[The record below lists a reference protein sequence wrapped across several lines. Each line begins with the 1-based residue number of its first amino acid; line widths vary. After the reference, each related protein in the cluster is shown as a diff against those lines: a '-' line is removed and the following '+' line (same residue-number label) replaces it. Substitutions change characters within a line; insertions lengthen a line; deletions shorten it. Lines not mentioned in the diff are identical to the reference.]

1 MINRVV
7 PVSSIKVANRIR
19 KEFGD
24 IDSLAEDIKENGLIN
39 PVTLTPDG
47 KLLAGERR
55 LRAVKSLGWENV
67 DARIV
72 EDPDDMKQ
80 LSIEISEND
89 NRKEFTFSER
99 REYIRLLHE
108 MFDAE
113 AKKRQLSGL
122 KHVGNGDSSSVTHV
136 TNDGRVD
143 DHIAE
148 MVGLGSRN
156 TLHKAEYIAD
166 HATPEMIAAL
176 DAEQLSINAA
186 YKQLKEQAKKA
197 EEENRSLAKELADA
211 QEDARREKAAK
222 NQLEREEDE
231 ASDKMEQL
239 NMQIFDL
246 QDKIAALN
254 SSDFVKEHQE
264 LQRKCEELQHQLD
277 RKSALLKQNT
287 ETMMETERALEA
299 LRNSSGIKRA
309 GMVVDICD
317 KIAQLSFELEEFD
330 ANDFAE
336 MESRT
341 TSEIT
346 LTITNTIHS
355 LENLRSAVQ
364 SAERKSA

>member
-1 MINRVV
+1 MQSKVV
-7 PVSSIKVANRIR
+7 SVDSIQVKNRIR

-24 IDSLAEDIKENGLIN
+24 IDSLAEDIRENGLIN

-55 LRAVKSLGWENV
+55 LRAVKKLGWSTV

-72 EDPDDMKQ
+72 EDPDDMRQ
-80 LSIEISEND
+80 LRIEISENEH
-89 NRKEFTFSER
+89 RKEFTFSEKMA
-99 REYIRLLHE
+99 YAKLLHDQY
-108 MFDAE
+108 DAE
-113 AKKRQLSGL
+113 AKANSVANL
-122 KHVGNGDSSSVTHV
+122 KVGSDSPSASRDAVGRTSEKIAAEIGIGSS
-136 TNDGRVD
+136 R
-143 DHIAE
+143 
-148 MVGLGSRN
+148 
-156 TLHKAEYIAD
+156 TLERAEYVAD
-166 HATPEMIAAL
+166 HATPEMIASL

-197 EEENRSLAKELADA
+197 EKEKEILEAKSRQLASDLKEAR
-211 QEDARREKAAK
+211 EDARREKAAK

-231 ASDKMEQL
+231 TSEKMEEL
-239 NMQIFDL
+239 NLRIYDL
-246 QDKIAALN
+246 QEKLDEAK
-254 SSDFVKEHQE
+254 VKTETYDE
-264 LQRKCEELQHQLD
+264 LLKKYERA
-277 RKSALLKQNT
+277 SAMLKQNT
-287 ETMMETERALEA
+287 ETMIETEKALEA

-336 MESRT
+336 MEPRT

-355 LENLRSAVQ
+355 LENLRGAVQ
-364 SAERKSA
+364 GAERKSA

>member
-7 PVSSIKVANRIR
+7 PVGSIKVANRIR

-24 IDSLAEDIKENGLIN
+24 ITSLANDIKENGLLN

-55 LRAVKSLGWENV
+55 LRAVQELGWQTV
-67 DARIV
+67 DARVV
-72 EDPDDMKQ
+72 ENPDDLQALK
-80 LSIEISEND
+80 IEITENE
-89 NRKEFTFSER
+89 NRKEFTFSEKMA
-99 REYIRLLHE
+99 YAKLLHD
-108 MFDAE
+108 MYDAR
-113 AKKRQLSGL
+113 AKANSAANL
-122 KHVGNGDSSSVTHV
+122 KVGNDSPS
-136 TNDGRVD
+136 GRILPVGRTSD
-143 DHIAE
+143 RIAE
-148 MVGLGSRN
+148 ETGIGSRD
-156 TLHKAEYIAD
+156 TLQKAEYIAD

-309 GMVVDICD
+309 GMVVEVCD
-317 KIAQLSFELEEFD
+317 KIAALAFELEEFD
-330 ANDFAE
+330 NDDFIA
-336 MESRT
+336 MDQMTR
-341 TSEIT
+341 SEISMT
-346 LTITNTIHS
+346 MTNTIHA

-364 SAERKSA
+364 SAERRSA

>member
-7 PVSSIKVANRIR
+7 PVGSIKVANRIR

-24 IDSLAEDIKENGLIN
+24 ITSLANDIKENGLLN

-55 LRAVKSLGWENV
+55 LRAVQELGWQTV
-67 DARIV
+67 DARVV
-72 EDPDDMKQ
+72 ENPDDLQALK
-80 LSIEISEND
+80 IEITENE
-89 NRKEFTFSER
+89 NRKEFTFSEKMA
-99 REYIRLLHE
+99 YAKLLHD
-108 MFDAE
+108 MYDAR
-113 AKKRQLSGL
+113 ARANSLANL
-122 KHVGNGDSSSVTHV
+122 KNADSSSGSCEPVGT
-136 TNDGRVD
+136 TASK
-143 DHIAE
+143 IADE
-148 MVGLGSRN
+148 IGIGSAA
-156 TLHKAEYIAD
+156 TLKRAEYVAD
-166 HATPEMIAAL
+166 HATPEMIASL

-231 ASDKMEQL
+231 ASDKMEAL

-254 SSDFVKEHQE
+254 SSNFVKEHQE

-287 ETMMETERALEA
+287 ETMMETEKALEA

-309 GMVVDICD
+309 GMVVEVCD
-317 KIAQLSFELEEFD
+317 KIATLAFELEEFD
-330 ANDFAE
+330 NDDFIA
-336 MESRT
+336 MDQMTR
-341 TSEIT
+341 SEISMT
-346 LTITNTIHS
+346 MTNTIHS

>member
-7 PVSSIKVANRIR
+7 PVGSIKVANRIR

-24 IDSLAEDIKENGLIN
+24 ISSLANDIKENGLLN

-55 LRAVKSLGWENV
+55 LRAVQELGWQTV
-67 DARIV
+67 DARVV
-72 EDPDDMKQ
+72 ENSDDMQALK
-80 LSIEISEND
+80 IEISENE
-89 NRKEFTFSER
+89 NRKEFTFSEKMA
-99 REYIRLLHE
+99 YAKLLHE
-108 MFDAE
+108 KYDAE
-113 AKKRQLSGL
+113 AKIRQLAGL
-122 KHVGNGDSSSVTHV
+122 KRGEENVDSPLVACETNGRSGDA
-136 TNDGRVD
+136 
-143 DHIAE
+143 IAE
-148 MVGLGSRN
+148 EVGLGSRS
-156 TLHKAEYIAD
+156 TLAKAEYVSD

-309 GMVVDICD
+309 GLVVEVCD
-317 KIAQLSFELEEFD
+317 KIAALAFELEEFE
-330 ANDFAE
+330 NDDFVA
-336 MESRT
+336 MDQMTR
-341 TSEIT
+341 SEISMT
-346 LTITNTIHS
+346 MTNTIHS

>member
-7 PVSSIKVANRIR
+7 PVGSIKVVNRIR

-24 IDSLAEDIKENGLIN
+24 ITSLANDIKENGLLN

-55 LRAVKSLGWENV
+55 LRAVQQLGWKTV
-67 DARIV
+67 DARVV
-72 EDPDDMKQ
+72 ENSDDMQALK
-80 LSIEISEND
+80 IEISENE
-89 NRKEFTFSER
+89 NRKEFTFSEKMA
-99 REYIRLLHE
+99 YAKLLHE
-108 MFDAE
+108 KYDAE
-113 AKKRQLSGL
+113 AKIRQLAGL
-122 KHVGNGDSSSVTHV
+122 KRGEENGDSPLVACE
-136 TNDGRVD
+136 TNGRSGD
-143 DHIAE
+143 AIAE
-148 MVGLGSRN
+148 EVGLGSRS
-156 TLHKAEYIAD
+156 TLAKAEYVSD

-197 EEENRSLAKELADA
+197 AEENESLAKELAEA

-231 ASDKMEQL
+231 ASEKMEEL
-239 NMQIFDL
+239 NLRIYDL
-246 QDKIAALN
+246 QEKLDEAK
-254 SSDFVKEHQE
+254 VKSETYDE
-264 LQRKCEELQHQLD
+264 LLKKYERA
-277 RKSALLKQNT
+277 SAMLKQNT
-287 ETMMETERALEA
+287 ETMLETERALEA
-299 LRNSSGIKRA
+299 LRNSSGIQRA

-330 ANDFAE
+330 TNDFAE
-336 MESRT
+336 MDART
-341 TSEIT
+341 TSEIA

-364 SAERKSA
+364 GAERKAS

>member
-1 MINRVV
+1 MLNKVV

-24 IDSLAEDIKENGLIN
+24 IESLAEDIKENGLIN

-99 REYIRLLHE
+99 REYIGLLHK
-108 MFDAE
+108 MFDAQ
-113 AKKRQLSGL
+113 AKANSISNL
-122 KHVGNGDSSSVTHV
+122 KKGDDSPRAQRCAVGKTSEKIGEIL
-136 TNDGRVD
+136 G
-143 DHIAE
+143 
-148 MVGLGSRN
+148 VGAR
-156 TLHKAEYIAD
+156 TIEKAEYVAD

-197 EEENRSLAKELADA
+197 EEENRSLAKELAEA

-231 ASDKMEQL
+231 ASDKMEAL

-309 GMVVDICD
+309 GMVVEVCD
-317 KIAQLSFELEEFD
+317 KIATLAFELEEFD
-330 ANDFAE
+330 NDDFIA
-336 MESRT
+336 MDQMTR
-341 TSEIT
+341 SEISMT
-346 LTITNTIHS
+346 MTNTIHS

>member
-24 IDSLAEDIKENGLIN
+24 IESLAEDISENGLIN

-55 LRAVKSLGWENV
+55 LRAVKKLGWSTV

-72 EDPDDMKQ
+72 ENSDDMRK
-80 LSIEISEND
+80 LRIEISENEH
-89 NRKEFTFSER
+89 RKEFTFSEKMA
-99 REYIRLLHE
+99 YADLLHKQY
-108 MFDAE
+108 DAE
-113 AKKRQLSGL
+113 AKARQLAGL
-122 KHVGNGDSSSVTHV
+122 KNVGSSSLA
-136 TNDGRVD
+136 NDFANEKTSDKIAYEVGIGSGRNL
-143 DHIAE
+143 E
-148 MVGLGSRN
+148 
-156 TLHKAEYIAD
+156 KAEYVAD

-197 EEENRSLAKELADA
+197 AEKNESLSKELAEA
-211 QEDARREKAAK
+211 KEDARREKAAK

-309 GMVVDICD
+309 GLVVEVCD
-317 KIAQLSFELEEFD
+317 KIAALAFELEEFE
-330 ANDFAE
+330 NDDFVA
-336 MESRT
+336 MDQMTR
-341 TSEIT
+341 SEISMT
-346 LTITNTIHS
+346 MTNTIHS

>member
-7 PVSSIKVANRIR
+7 PVGSIKVANRIR

-24 IDSLAEDIKENGLIN
+24 ISSLANDIKENGLLN

-55 LRAVKSLGWENV
+55 LRAVQELGWQTV
-67 DARIV
+67 DARVV
-72 EDPDDMKQ
+72 ENPDDLQALK
-80 LSIEISEND
+80 IEITENE
-89 NRKEFTFSER
+89 NRKEFTFSEKMA
-99 REYIRLLHE
+99 YAKLLHD
-108 MFDAE
+108 MYDAR
-113 AKKRQLSGL
+113 ARANSAANLKNSG
-122 KHVGNGDSSSVTHV
+122 NSSSG
-136 TNDGRVD
+136 NDFPVGRVRD
-143 DHIAE
+143 RIADE
-148 MVGLGSRN
+148 VDLGSGRN
-156 TLHKAEYIAD
+156 LQKAEYVAD

-211 QEDARREKAAK
+211 QEDVRREKAAK

-231 ASDKMEQL
+231 ASTRMEQMNL
-239 NMQIFDL
+239 QIFDL

-254 SSDFVKEHQE
+254 SSDFVREHQE
-264 LQRKCEELQHQLD
+264 LQRKCEDLQQQLD

-287 ETMMETERALEA
+287 EMMLETERTLEA

-317 KIAQLSFELEEFD
+317 KIAALAFELEEFE
-330 ANDFAE
+330 NDDFVS
-336 MESRT
+336 MEPMTR
-341 TSEIT
+341 SEISMT
-346 LTITNTIHS
+346 MTNTIHS

>member
-99 REYIRLLHE
+99 REYIGLLHK
-108 MFDAE
+108 MFDAQ
-113 AKKRQLSGL
+113 AKERQVSGL
-122 KHVGNGDSSSVTHV
+122 KHVGDSSLAQCCANEKTSKKI
-136 TNDGRVD
+136 GE
-143 DHIAE
+143 ILG
-148 MVGLGSRN
+148 VGAR
-156 TLHKAEYIAD
+156 TIEKAEYVAD

-231 ASDKMEQL
+231 ASDKMEEL
-239 NMQIFDL
+239 NLRIYDL
-246 QDKIAALN
+246 QEKLN
-254 SSDFVKEHQE
+254 EAKVKSETYDE
-264 LQRKCEELQHQLD
+264 LLKKYERA
-277 RKSALLKQNT
+277 SAMLKQNT

-336 MESRT
+336 MEPRT

>member
-1 MINRVV
+1 MLNKVV

-24 IDSLAEDIKENGLIN
+24 IESLAEDIRENGLIN

-47 KLLAGERR
+47 KLLVGERR
-55 LRAVKSLGWENV
+55 LRAVKKLGWSTV

-72 EDPDDMKQ
+72 ENSDDMRK
-80 LSIEISEND
+80 LRIEISENEH
-89 NRKEFTFSER
+89 RKEFTFSEKM
-99 REYIRLLHE
+99 EYAKLLHDQY
-108 MFDAE
+108 DAE
-113 AKKRQLSGL
+113 AKANSAANL
-122 KHVGNGDSSSVTHV
+122 KVGSDSPSVPCGTV
-136 TNDGRVD
+136 GRVND
-143 DHIAE
+143 RIADE
-148 MVGLGSRN
+148 VGLGSKT
-156 TLHKAEYIAD
+156 TLSKAEYVAD

-197 EEENRSLAKELADA
+197 EKEKEILEAKSRQLALDLKEAR
-211 QEDARREKAAK
+211 EDARREKAAK

-231 ASDKMEQL
+231 ASEKMEEL
-239 NMQIFDL
+239 NLRIYDL
-246 QDKIAALN
+246 QEKLN
-254 SSDFVKEHQE
+254 EAKVKTETYDE
-264 LQRKCEELQHQLD
+264 LLKKYERA
-277 RKSALLKQNT
+277 SAMLKQNT

-317 KIAQLSFELEEFD
+317 KIAQLSFELEEFN

-336 MESRT
+336 MEPRT

-355 LENLRSAVQ
+355 LENLRGAVQ

>member
-7 PVSSIKVANRIR
+7 PVGSIKVANRIR

-24 IDSLAEDIKENGLIN
+24 ITSLANDIKENGLLN

-55 LRAVKSLGWENV
+55 LRAVQELGWQTV
-67 DARIV
+67 DARVV
-72 EDPDDMKQ
+72 ENPDDLQALK
-80 LSIEISEND
+80 IEITENE
-89 NRKEFTFSER
+89 NRKEFTFSEKMA
-99 REYIRLLHE
+99 YAKLLHD
-108 MFDAE
+108 MYDAR
-113 AKKRQLSGL
+113 ARANSAANL
-122 KHVGNGDSSSVTHV
+122 KVGNDSPSVPCGTV
-136 TNDGRVD
+136 GRTNDL
-143 DHIAE
+143 IADE
-148 MVGLGSRN
+148 VGLGSKT
-156 TLHKAEYIAD
+156 TLSKAEYIAD

-222 NQLEREEDE
+222 NQLEREENE
-231 ASDKMEQL
+231 ASDKMEA
-239 NMQIFDL
+239 L
-246 QDKIAALN
+246 QQKVWELEEAL
-254 SSDFVKEHQE
+254 
-264 LQRKCEELQHQLD
+264 EEAKKNPVASEEYDALLKKYE
-277 RKSALLKQNT
+277 RTTTLLKQNT

-309 GMVVDICD
+309 GMVVEVCD
-317 KIAQLSFELEEFD
+317 KIAALAFELEEFD
-330 ANDFAE
+330 NDDFIA
-336 MESRT
+336 MDQMTR
-341 TSEIT
+341 SEISMT
-346 LTITNTIHS
+346 MTNTIHS

>member
-7 PVSSIKVANRIR
+7 PISSIKVANRIR

-24 IDSLAEDIKENGLIN
+24 IDSLAEDIRENGLIN

-55 LRAVKSLGWENV
+55 LRAVKTLGWNTV
-67 DARIV
+67 DARVV
-72 EDPDDMKQ
+72 ENSDDMRR
-80 LSIEISEND
+80 LRIEISENEH
-89 NRKEFTFSER
+89 RKEFTFSEKMAYA
-99 REYIRLLHE
+99 ELLHKQY
-108 MFDAE
+108 DAE
-113 AKKRQLSGL
+113 AKANSLANL
-122 KHVGNGDSSSVTHV
+122 KNGDSSSVSRDTVGRTNERIASEVGIGSAV
-136 TNDGRVD
+136 T
-143 DHIAE
+143 
-148 MVGLGSRN
+148 LSR
-156 TLHKAEYIAD
+156 AEYVSD

-186 YKQLKEQAKKA
+186 YKQLKELARKA

-231 ASDKMEQL
+231 ASTRMEQMNL
-239 NMQIFDL
+239 QIFDL

-254 SSDFVKEHQE
+254 SSDFVREHQE
-264 LQRKCEELQHQLD
+264 LQRKCEDLQQQLD

-287 ETMMETERALEA
+287 EMMLETERTLEA

-317 KIAQLSFELEEFD
+317 KIAALAFELEEFEND
-330 ANDFAE
+330 DFAS
-336 MESRT
+336 MEPMT
-341 TSEIT
+341 KSEISMT
-346 LTITNTIHS
+346 MTNTIHA
-355 LENLRSAVQ
+355 LENLKVAVN

>member
-1 MINRVV
+1 MLNKVV

-24 IDSLAEDIKENGLIN
+24 IESLAEDIKVNGLIN

-80 LSIEISEND
+80 INIEISEND

-99 REYIRLLHE
+99 KRIIEILHE

-113 AKKRQLSGL
+113 AKKNSLANL
-122 KHVGNGDSSSVTHV
+122 KNGDNSP
-136 TNDGRVD
+136 R
-143 DHIAE
+143 AQRCA
-148 MVGLGSRN
+148 VGKTSEKIGEILGVGARTIEKS
-156 TLHKAEYIAD
+156 EYVAD

-197 EEENRSLAKELADA
+197 AEENESLAKELAEA
-211 QEDARREKAAK
+211 KEDARREKAAK

-231 ASDKMEQL
+231 ASDKMEEL
-239 NMQIFDL
+239 NLRIYDL
-246 QDKIAALN
+246 QEKLDEAK
-254 SSDFVKEHQE
+254 VKAETYDE
-264 LQRKCEELQHQLD
+264 LLKKYERA
-277 RKSALLKQNT
+277 SAMLKQNT
-287 ETMMETERALEA
+287 ETMLETERALEA
-299 LRNSSGIKRA
+299 LRNSSGIQRA
-309 GMVVDICD
+309 KMVVDICD

-330 ANDFAE
+330 TNDFEE

-341 TSEIT
+341 TSEIS

-355 LENLRSAVQ
+355 LENLRSIVRG
-364 SAERKSA
+364 AERKAS

>member
-1 MINRVV
+1 MLSKVV

-24 IDSLAEDIKENGLIN
+24 IDSLAEDIRENGLIN

-55 LRAVKSLGWENV
+55 LRAVKSLGWDEV

-72 EDPDDMKQ
+72 EDADDVKQ

-99 REYIRLLHE
+99 QDYIKLLHK

-113 AKKRQLSGL
+113 AKKRQVAGL
-122 KHVGNGDSSSVTHV
+122 KHVGNSSLAQHCANEKVSEKI
-136 TNDGRVD
+136 GE
-143 DHIAE
+143 A
-148 MVGLGSRN
+148 LGICAR
-156 TLHKAEYIAD
+156 TVEKAEYVAD

-186 YKQLKEQAKKA
+186 YKQLRDQARKA
-197 EEENRSLAKELADA
+197 EEENRSLTKSLEEARANAK
-211 QEDARREKAAK
+211 REKAAK

-231 ASDKMEQL
+231 ASEKMEQL
-239 NMQIFDL
+239 Q
-246 QDKIAALN
+246 QK
-254 SSDFVKEHQE
+254 VWE
-264 LQRKCEELQHQLD
+264 LEELLEEAKKQPANTEEYDALMKKYE
-277 RKSALLKQNT
+277 RTTTLLKQNT
-287 ETMMETERALEA
+287 ETMLETEKAIDA

-309 GMVVDICD
+309 GLVVEACD
-317 KIAQLSFELEEFD
+317 KIATIAFELDEFD
-330 ANDFAE
+330 NDDFAS
-336 MESRT
+336 MDPMTR
-341 TSEIT
+341 SEIT
-346 LTITNTIHS
+346 MTMTNTIHT

-364 SAERKSA
+364 SAERKTA

>member
-7 PVSSIKVANRIR
+7 PVGSIKVANRIR

-55 LRAVKSLGWENV
+55 LRAVKSLGWEKV
-67 DARIV
+67 DARVV
-72 EDPDDMKQ
+72 ENPDDMRQ
-80 LSIEISEND
+80 LRIEISENEH
-89 NRKEFTFSER
+89 RKEFTFSEKM
-99 REYIRLLHE
+99 EYADLLHKQY
-108 MFDAE
+108 DAE
-113 AKKRQLSGL
+113 AKANSLANLKTGDDSPSGTRVP
-122 KHVGNGDSSSVTHV
+122 VGRTLDK
-136 TNDGRVD
+136 
-143 DHIAE
+143 IADE
-148 MVGLGSRN
+148 IGIGSGK
-156 TLHKAEYIAD
+156 TLQRAEYIAD

-186 YKQLKEQAKKA
+186 YKRLKEQAKKA
-197 EEENRSLAKELADA
+197 EEEKLSLAKELAEA

-231 ASDKMEQL
+231 ASDKMEAL

-309 GMVVDICD
+309 GMVVEVCD
-317 KIAQLSFELEEFD
+317 KIAALAFELEEFD
-330 ANDFAE
+330 NDDFIA
-336 MESRT
+336 MDQMTR
-341 TSEIT
+341 SEISMT
-346 LTITNTIHS
+346 MTNTIHS

>member
-1 MINRVV
+1 MLNKVV
-7 PVSSIKVANRIR
+7 PVGSIKVANRIR

-24 IDSLAEDIKENGLIN
+24 IESLAADIKENGLIN

-72 EDPDDMKQ
+72 EDPDDMRQ

-99 REYIRLLHE
+99 RDYIRLLHE
-108 MFDAE
+108 MFDAQ
-113 AKKRQLSGL
+113 AKANSIANLKKGDDSPTAQRCAVGKTSGKIGEIL
-122 KHVGNGDSSSVTHV
+122 GVGARTV
-136 TNDGRVD
+136 
-143 DHIAE
+143 E
-148 MVGLGSRN
+148 
-156 TLHKAEYIAD
+156 KAEYVAD

-186 YKQLKEQAKKA
+186 YKQLKEQANKAA
-197 EEENRSLAKELADA
+197 EENESLAKELAEA
-211 QEDARREKAAK
+211 KEDARREKAAK

-231 ASDKMEQL
+231 ASEKMEEL
-239 NMQIFDL
+239 NLRIYDL
-246 QDKIAALN
+246 QEKLDEAKVKTETYDALL
-254 SSDFVKEHQE
+254 KKYE
-264 LQRKCEELQHQLD
+264 RA
-277 RKSALLKQNT
+277 SAMLKQNT

-299 LRNSSGIKRA
+299 LRNSSGIQRA
-309 GMVVDICD
+309 GLVVEICD
-317 KIAQLSFELEEFD
+317 KIAALAFELDEFD
-330 ANDFAE
+330 TNDFAE
-336 MESRT
+336 MDART
-341 TSEIT
+341 TSEIA

-364 SAERKSA
+364 SAERKAS

>member
-1 MINRVV
+1 MLNKVV
-7 PVSSIKVANRIR
+7 PVGSIKVANRIR

-24 IDSLAEDIKENGLIN
+24 IESLAADIKENGLIN

-67 DARIV
+67 DARVI
-72 EDPDDMKQ
+72 ENTDDVQQ
-80 LSIEISEND
+80 LRIEISEND

-99 REYIRLLHE
+99 QRIIELLHE
-108 MFDAE
+108 IYDRE
-113 AKKRQLSGL
+113 ARARQLSGL
-122 KHVGNGDSSSVTHV
+122 KHVGNGDSSSAQCC
-136 TNDGRVD
+136 TNERTAEK
-143 DHIAE
+143 IADA
-148 MVGLGSRN
+148 VGLGTR
-156 TLHKAEYIAD
+156 TLQKAEYVAD

-197 EEENRSLAKELADA
+197 AEENESLARELAEA
-211 QEDARREKAAK
+211 KEDARREKAAK

-231 ASDKMEQL
+231 ASEKMEEL
-239 NMQIFDL
+239 NLRIYDL
-246 QDKIAALN
+246 QEKLDEAKVKTETYDALL
-254 SSDFVKEHQE
+254 KKYE
-264 LQRKCEELQHQLD
+264 RA
-277 RKSALLKQNT
+277 SAMLKQNT

-299 LRNSSGIKRA
+299 LRNSSGIQRA

-330 ANDFAE
+330 TNDFEE
-336 MESRT
+336 MDART
-341 TSEIT
+341 TSEIA

-364 SAERKSA
+364 SAERKAS